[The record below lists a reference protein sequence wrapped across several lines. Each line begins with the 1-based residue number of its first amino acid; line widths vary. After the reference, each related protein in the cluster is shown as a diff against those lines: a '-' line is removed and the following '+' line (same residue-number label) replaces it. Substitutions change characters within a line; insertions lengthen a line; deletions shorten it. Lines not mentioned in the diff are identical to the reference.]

1 MSCTSGWTLACT
13 RFAPLRSNR
22 VVNTPE
28 KLAEAR
34 RRALEMMAAFNA
46 GEINLDLALDAIVEI
61 WTGQADRIVRIGNE
75 KHTPEIQS

>member
-1 MSCTSGWTLACT
+1 
-13 RFAPLRSNR
+13 
-22 VVNTPE
+22 
-28 KLAEAR
+28 
-34 RRALEMMAAFNA
+34 LEMMAAFNA